1 MVWSVSHDQNTPAQA
16 GAVPLTRPKGV
27 RQAVSSGRMRHM
39 SPRLALAVGAPLLLL
54 LALAWPLLFSN
65 STFNEDW
72 MNHLWY
78 VWHQSLTIR
87 ADHLPS
93 LFINYSHGIFYPVYA
108 FYGGTLYALAGGLS
122 SCSRSATLRCS
133 AYLLTYLLGFD
144 RRLRRLALAGAHVRP
159 ALLARSR
166 PGDRVCHL
174 RVVSDARLR
183 DR

>member
-1 MVWSVSHDQNTPAQA
+1 M
-16 GAVPLTRPKGV
+16 
-27 RQAVSSGRMRHM
+27 SSGRMRHM

-93 LFINYSHGIFYPVYA
+93 LFINYSHGS
-108 FYGGTLYALAGGLS
+108 LS
-122 SCSRSATLRCS
+122 RLCV
-133 AYLLTYLLGFD
+133 
-144 RRLRRLALAGAHVRP
+144 LRRHSLRLGWRALLLLAL
-159 ALLARSR
+159 
-166 PGDRVCHL
+166 GDAPMLC
-174 RVVSDARLR
+174 